1 MYIMNKELV
10 RIIEQSSLE
19 DLSEAQRTISI
30 ILETR
35 RNKAKEEAW
44 RKLTNA
50 IKDYAT
56 IFGDIEVNT
65 YYETFQINSTDDY
78 SSIGEIYV
86 KFD

>member
-1 MYIMNKELV
+1 MNNELA
-10 RIIEQSSLE
+10 RIIEQSSSE
-19 DLSEAQRTISI
+19 DLSEAQRTISA

-50 IKDYAT
+50 VKDYT
-56 IFGDIEVNT
+56 TTFGSIEIT
-65 YYETFQINSTDDY
+65 TDGDTFYMSSIDDY
-78 SSIGEIYV
+78 SSIGEIHI

>member
-1 MYIMNKELV
+1 MDKELA
-10 RIIEQSSLE
+10 RIIEQSSSE
-19 DLSEAQRTISI
+19 DLSEAQRTIST

-50 IKDYAT
+50 IKDYST
-56 IFGDIEVNT
+56 TFGSIEVTTDENT
-65 YYETFQINSTDDY
+65 FYMSSLDDY
-78 SSIGEIYV
+78 SSIGEIHI

>member
-1 MYIMNKELV
+1 MDKELA
-10 RIIEQSSLE
+10 RIIEQSSSE
-19 DLSEAQRTISI
+19 DLSEAQRTISA

-50 IKDYAT
+50 IKDYT
-56 IFGDIEVNT
+56 TTFGSITVDAYRET
-65 YYETFQINSTDDY
+65 YQISSLDDY
-78 SSIGEIYV
+78 SSIGEIHI

>member
-1 MYIMNKELV
+1 MNNELA
-10 RIIEQSSLE
+10 RIIEQSSSE
-19 DLSEAQRTISI
+19 DLSEAQRTISA

-50 IKDYAT
+50 IKDYT
-56 IFGDIEVNT
+56 STFSSIEITTDGD
-65 YYETFQINSTDDY
+65 TFYMSRIDAY
-78 SSIGEIYV
+78 SSIGEIHI

>member
-1 MYIMNKELV
+1 MNKELA
-10 RIIEQSSLE
+10 RIIEQSSSE
-19 DLSEAQRTISI
+19 DLSEAQRTISV

-50 IKDYAT
+50 IKDYST
-56 IFGDIEVNT
+56 TFGSIEITTDDDIFYMSSIA
-65 YYETFQINSTDDY
+65 DY
-78 SSIGEIYV
+78 SSIGEIHI

>member
-1 MYIMNKELV
+1 MNKELA
-10 RIIEQSSLE
+10 RILKQSSSE
-19 DLSEAQRTISI
+19 DLSEAQRTISD

-35 RNKAKEEAW
+35 RNKVKEEAW

-56 IFGDIEVNT
+56 TFGDIEVDT
-65 YYETFQINSTDDY
+65 DGDIFYMSSIDDY
-78 SSIGEIYV
+78 SSIGEIHI

>member
-1 MYIMNKELV
+1 MNKELA
-10 RIIEQSSLE
+10 RIIEQSSSE
-19 DLSEAQRTISI
+19 DLSEAQRTIST

-35 RNKAKEEAW
+35 RNKVKEEAW

-56 IFGDIEVNT
+56 TFGSIEIT
-65 YYETFQINSTDDY
+65 SDGDTFYMNSLDDY
-78 SSIGEIYV
+78 SSIGEIHV

>member
-1 MYIMNKELV
+1 MDKELA
-10 RIIEQSSLE
+10 RIIEQSSSE
-19 DLSEAQRTISI
+19 DLSEAQRTISA

-50 IKDYAT
+50 IKDYIT
-56 IFGDIEVNT
+56 TFGYIEVNA
-65 YYETFQINSTDDY
+65 YHETCQISSFDDY
-78 SSIGEIYV
+78 SSIGEIHI

>member
-1 MYIMNKELV
+1 MNKELA
-10 RIIEQSSLE
+10 RIIEQSSSE
-19 DLSEAQRTISI
+19 DLSEAQRTIST

-35 RNKAKEEAW
+35 RYNAKEEAW

-56 IFGDIEVNT
+56 TFGDIEVNT
-65 YYETFQINSTDDY
+65 YYETFQISSTDDY

-86 KFD
+86 KID

>member
-1 MYIMNKELV
+1 MNKELA
-10 RIIEQSSLE
+10 RIIEQSSSE
-19 DLSEAQRTISI
+19 DLSEAQRLISTL
-30 ILETR
+30 LETR

-56 IFGDIEVNT
+56 TFGSIEIT
-65 YYETFQINSTDDY
+65 IDGDTFYMNSLDDY
-78 SSIGEIYV
+78 SSIGEIHI

>member
-1 MYIMNKELV
+1 MNKELA
-10 RIIEQSSLE
+10 RIIEQSSSE
-19 DLSEAQRTISI
+19 DLSEVQRTISA

-56 IFGDIEVNT
+56 TFGSIEIT
-65 YYETFQINSTDDY
+65 SDGDTFYMSSIDDY
-78 SSIGEIYV
+78 SSIGEIHI